1 MKKKEKIFFFDLDG
15 TLLNSK
21 KQINPQTKQAL
32 KEFTDKGNHFCIS
45 TGRSLLSAKD
55 VYKSLDLNYK
65 GSYLIGFNGSQI
77 YDVDNKKTIYKI
89 GVPKEIIMDIW
100 NMADNMGIHIHT
112 YNENY
117 IISTKDDE
125 ETKFYQKQVNNPVKF
140 VSKEEVLEQMSEN
153 EPAKLI
159 AIDLNDHSKLE
170 KLRIEIEKKYND
182 KLTVLFS
189 TPYYLEIFNI
199 NSGKG
204 NAVIKLCHILNI
216 PIENSLAAGD
226 QENDISMLKAAGT
239 GIAMI
244 NGTEEV
250 KKIADVITKKDNDN
264 DGLVEFIL
272 KN

>member
-1 MKKKEKIFFFDLDG
+1 V
-15 TLLNSK
+15 
-21 KQINPQTKQAL
+21 A
-32 KEFTDKGNHFCIS
+32 
-45 TGRSLLSAKD
+45 
-55 VYKSLDLNYK
+55 
-65 GSYLIGFNGSQI
+65 
-77 YDVDNKKTIYKI
+77 
-89 GVPKEIIMDIW
+89 
-100 NMADNMGIHIHT
+100 
-112 YNENY
+112 
-117 IISTKDDE
+117 
-125 ETKFYQKQVNNPVKF
+125 
-140 VSKEEVLEQMSEN
+140 KEEVLEQMSEN

-159 AIDLNDHSKLE
+159 AIDLKDHSKLE